1 MYPYRTPI
9 ENQYPDSGQSQRGS
23 GSQKYL
29 RANHQNKS
37 RDFASVYYAYGK
49 SAAVEFACDE
59 TKKQRIN
66 TITLHAASA
75 RQDEPHGYDWNN
87 KTTIQLPRNELL
99 SMAAVMLGLLPKS
112 EFKHHSAYGSKS
124 YSLEHQR
131 EKIFVMVAEKGKPIR
146 AVALSPED
154 TFQVIS
160 LVFRQIKANAQ
171 WLSVIEI
178 MQLIELTVVKMKLA
192 RMGED
197 GEIRSSAHTHDDDD
211 EYYDDDE
218 INEQEENYNV
228 IDPNAA
234 KEASIVDDDEDEV
247 GDGDALNTR

>member
-1 MYPYRTPI
+1 MYPYRTTI
-9 ENQYPDSGQSQRGS
+9 ENQYPDGAQGQRGS
-23 GSQKYL
+23 SSQKYL
-29 RANHQNKS
+29 RNSHQSKG

-75 RQDEPHGYDWNN
+75 RPDEPHGYDWNN

-146 AVALSPED
+146 AVALAPED

-160 LVFRQIKANAQ
+160 LVFRQIKANTP

-192 RMGED
+192 RLNED
-197 GEIRSSAHTHDDDD
+197 GEFRSSIHMHDDDD
-211 EYYDDDE
+211 EYFDDDE
-218 INEQEENYNV
+218 PGDEHDENFNV
-228 IDPNAA
+228 AEPSEKLGKDEP
-234 KEASIVDDDEDEV
+234 EGDDEV
-247 GDGDALNTR
+247 